1 MLLRIALG
9 LYAIALCAWE
19 PGLGA
24 AFPVLGARPHLDLV
38 IITSIGLLL
47 GQEDG
52 AVAGFLCGM
61 LEVAHTAGPGGGAF
75 VASRVLVGYA
85 AGSASHSLFAR
96 SLLVPVSCTAVATVG
111 AEVVRFILAPYP
123 DLSTWARLVLV
134 QSIYN
139 GALAVAIHPVAAWLS
154 RRLPSRPRA
163 PRQAINRPRAI

>member
-1 MLLRIALG
+1 MLLRVALA

-47 GQEDG
+47 GPEDG

-61 LEVAHTAGPGGGAF
+61 LEVAETAGPGGGGF

-85 AGSASHSLFAR
+85 AGSASQSLFAR
-96 SLLVPVSCTAVATVG
+96 SLLVPVACTAAATVG
-111 AEVVRFILAPYP
+111 AEVIRFILAPYP
-123 DLSTWARLVLV
+123 DTSTWARLVAV
-134 QSIYN
+134 QALYN
-139 GALAVAIHPVAAWLS
+139 GALAVAIHPVAVQLS
-154 RRLPSRPRA
+154 RRLAPRPRI
-163 PRQAINRPRAI
+163 PRQAITRP